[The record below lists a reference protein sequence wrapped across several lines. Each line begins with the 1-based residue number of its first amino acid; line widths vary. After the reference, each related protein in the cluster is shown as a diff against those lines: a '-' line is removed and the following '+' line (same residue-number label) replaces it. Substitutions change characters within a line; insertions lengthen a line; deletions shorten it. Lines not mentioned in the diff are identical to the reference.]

1 MVASKPAPR
10 RNRLAL
16 ALMLSSSLTLVAL
29 ARPALAQNDP
39 GWNVYASSSY
49 TYCDAKLISDLWGIS
64 IDSAK
69 SQIGQKIMHGIDSN
83 LPSIL
88 AASRQAGHRCGW
100 DDTQY
105 SYNDA
110 VQLSQLWGV
119 GVQQAK
125 AKVANYVTNG
135 QNSVVIGALGHGL
148 R

>member
-1 MVASKPAPR
+1 MLASQPAAR

-29 ARPALAQNDP
+29 ARPAQAQNDP

-49 TYCDAKLISDLWGIS
+49 TYCDAKLISDFWGIS
-64 IDSAK
+64 VDSAK

-88 AASRQAGHRCGW
+88 AASRHAGHRCAW
-100 DDTQY
+100 EDTQY

-110 VQLSQLWGV
+110 AQLAQLWGV

-125 AKVANYVTNG
+125 AKIANYLTNG
-135 QNSVVIGALGHGL
+135 QNSVVLGALGHGPT
-148 R
+148 